1 MPGAIEQMTCRCL
14 SSRFFQ
20 LSCLSVSIPVV
31 QEIWHL
37 RTYVQPHIRAM
48 VSVRIVALL
57 AGLLGAME
65 LVSAAPTRS
74 TPDSEVPSRV
84 DVGPA
89 AVVTPPPCVA
99 MTPAPSVE
107 ETKARFDKFAHAFLV
122 TKNLTEAFEY
132 ISASYRNHNPFA
144 SGDGPGP
151 ALDVLGPIW
160 PRTQITVLGTTFNR
174 PMSWLHYRNSM
185 TGEIVD
191 RYRWDAGCIVEHWD
205 QGEKYPGT

>member
-1 MPGAIEQMTCRCL
+1 
-14 SSRFFQ
+14 
-20 LSCLSVSIPVV
+20 
-31 QEIWHL
+31 
-37 RTYVQPHIRAM
+37 M

-65 LVSAAPTRS
+65 MVSAAPTRS
-74 TPDSEVPSRV
+74 TPDSASEVPTRV
-84 DVGPA
+84 MVEDDVQPA

-107 ETKARFDKFAHAFLV
+107 ETQARFDKFANAFLV

-132 ISASYRNHNPFA
+132 IAASYRNHNPFA

-160 PRTQITVLGTTFNR
+160 PSTQITVLGTTFQS
-174 PMSWLHYRNSM
+174 PQGWLHYRNSM
-185 TGEIVD
+185 SGEIVD